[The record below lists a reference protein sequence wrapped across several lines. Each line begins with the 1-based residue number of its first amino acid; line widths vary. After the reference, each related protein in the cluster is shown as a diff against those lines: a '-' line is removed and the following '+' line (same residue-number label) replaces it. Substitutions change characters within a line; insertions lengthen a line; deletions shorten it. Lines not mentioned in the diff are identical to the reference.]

1 MSLLRR
7 SRRAA
12 YRYGSITGDVQAVAS
27 GSPSKIVKRLVRKR
41 ATSGLMG
48 ALARIFR

>member
-1 MSLLRR
+1 MSPLRR

-12 YRYGSITGDVQAVAS
+12 YRYGSAAGDVEALAS
-27 GSPSKIVKRLVRKR
+27 GSPTKIVKRLARKR
-41 ATSGLMG
+41 ATRGLMG